1 MKYDFASNK
10 SDMKEALQNVRL
22 LNQNGTQQENIQST
36 TKTTMVANMVNTN
49 DEDTAIT
56 EIKELVRKQDSQ
68 NSDPIPD
75 DYCLPDDKLV

>member
-22 LNQNGTQQENIQST
+22 LNQNGTQQGNIQST
-36 TKTTMVANMVNTN
+36 TKTTMVANMVNTD

-56 EIKELVRKQDSQ
+56 EIKELVK
-68 NSDPIPD
+68 
-75 DYCLPDDKLV
+75 K